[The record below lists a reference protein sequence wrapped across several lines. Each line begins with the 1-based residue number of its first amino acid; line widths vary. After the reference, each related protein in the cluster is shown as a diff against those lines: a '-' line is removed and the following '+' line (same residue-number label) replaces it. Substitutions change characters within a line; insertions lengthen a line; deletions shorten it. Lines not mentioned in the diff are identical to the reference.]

1 MIAQNPFQECYLN
14 TKLEMG
20 RCGKSF
26 HFAVLNIVLFVAVG
40 FFFFLFFNT
49 LAGRL

>member
-1 MIAQNPFQECYLN
+1 MIAQNPFQEHYLN

-20 RCGKSF
+20 RCGKGF
-26 HFAVLNIVLFVAVG
+26 CFAVLNIVLFVVG
-40 FFFFLFFNT
+40 FFVCLFFFNT